1 MHRRVGTSLALVVST
16 LAFVAGCSGT
26 SVEQKL
32 LSDFF
37 RAARLRDS
45 ATLSNFATAS
55 FEPRTDG
62 VVESFTI
69 TSMAE
74 TSAPLE
80 LKQNAKAVEDAKAA
94 DVELTTRRRAFYD
107 AHTEAVKRFSAL
119 EASGKPVPAKD
130 QALKGEWDK
139 WVADGNTSRKA
150 ISDAQR
156 KLTDSR
162 GVAEL
167 SLSRPNGAT
176 VDATKFE
183 GEMTTKEILL
193 DASVKPPD
201 GQSANKKL
209 KATLQRAKI
218 KDDSGKDV
226 IGRWIVTAIG
236 PA

>member
-1 MHRRVGTSLALVVST
+1 MHRRVRTSLALVVAT
-16 LAFVAGCSGT
+16 LACVAGCSG
-26 SVEQKL
+26 SSAEQKL

-55 FEPRTDG
+55 FEPRSDG

-69 TSMAE
+69 TGVNE

-80 LKQNAKAVEDAKAA
+80 LKQNAKAVDDAKKA
-94 DVELTTRRRAFYD
+94 DVELTAKRREFYD
-107 AHTEAVKRFSAL
+107 AHVEAVKRLSAI

-130 QALKGEWDK
+130 KALKDEWDK

-150 ISDAQR
+150 VSDAQR
-156 KLTDSR
+156 KLSDSR
-162 GVAEL
+162 GIAEL

-176 VDATKFE
+176 VDATKFD
-183 GEMTTKEILL
+183 GEMNTKEVQL
-193 DASVKPPD
+193 DASVKQPD
-201 GQSANKKL
+201 GQSVSKKL

-218 KDDSGKDV
+218 KDETGKDV
-226 IGRWIVTAIG
+226 FGRWIVTTIG

>member
-69 TSMAE
+69 TSMTE
-74 TSAPLE
+74 TAAPLE

-94 DVELTTRRRAFYD
+94 DVELTTKRREFYD
-107 AHTEAVKRFSAL
+107 THTQDVKRFSAL

-130 QALKGEWDK
+130 QALKAEWDK

-176 VDATKFE
+176 VDATKFD

-201 GQSANKKL
+201 GQSSNKKL
-209 KATLQRAKI
+209 KATLQRARI
-218 KDDSGKDV
+218 KDESGKDV
-226 IGRWIVTAIG
+226 IGRWIVTTIG

>member
-1 MHRRVGTSLALVVST
+1 MHRRARTSLALVAAT
-16 LAFVAGCSGT
+16 LACVAACSG
-26 SVEQKL
+26 SSAEQKL

-69 TSMAE
+69 TSVTE

-80 LKQNAKAVEDAKAA
+80 LKQNAKAVDDAKAA
-94 DVELTTRRRAFYD
+94 DVGLTAKRREFYES
-107 AHTEAVKRFSAL
+107 HIEAVKRFAAL

-130 QALKGEWDK
+130 QALKAEWDK

-156 KLTDSR
+156 KLIDSR

-176 VDATKFE
+176 VDATKFD
-183 GEMTTKEILL
+183 GEMTTREILL

-218 KDDSGKDV
+218 KDETGKDV
-226 IGRWIVTAIG
+226 IGRWIVTTIG

>member
-45 ATLSNFATAS
+45 ATLGNFATAS

-69 TSMAE
+69 ASVAE

-80 LKQNAKAVEDAKAA
+80 LKQNAKAVEGAKSS
-94 DVELTTRRRAFYD
+94 DVELTAKRREFYD
-107 AHTEAVKRFSAL
+107 GHTEAVKRLSAL

-130 QALKGEWDK
+130 QALKAEWDK
-139 WVADGNTSRKA
+139 WVAAGNTSRKA

-156 KLTDSR
+156 KLADSR
-162 GVAEL
+162 GIAEL

-176 VDATKFE
+176 VDATKFD
-183 GEMTTKEILL
+183 GELNTKEILL
-193 DASVKPPD
+193 DASVKQPD
-201 GQSANKKL
+201 GQSVSKKL

-218 KDDSGKDV
+218 KDETGKDV
-226 IGRWIVTAIG
+226 IGRWIVATIG

>member
-45 ATLSNFATAS
+45 ATLGNFATAS
-55 FEPRTDG
+55 FEPRSDG

-69 TSMAE
+69 TSMTE

-80 LKQNAKAVEDAKAA
+80 LKQYAKAVDDAKAA
-94 DVELTTRRRAFYD
+94 DAERTAKRREFYD

-130 QALKGEWDK
+130 QALKAEWDK
-139 WVADGNTSRKA
+139 WVADGNASRKT

-156 KLTDSR
+156 KLSDSR

-167 SLSRPNGAT
+167 SLSRPNGAM
-176 VDATKFE
+176 VDATKFD
-183 GEMTTKEILL
+183 GEVTTKEILL

-201 GQSANKKL
+201 GPSASKKL
-209 KATLQRAKI
+209 KATLQRARI
-218 KDDSGKDV
+218 KDETGKDV
-226 IGRWIVTAIG
+226 IGRWIVTTIG